1 MYNKTLVK
9 LKDYL
14 MKILFMI
21 FVTTITLFATLEK
34 DDQKI
39 DDWDYNAT
47 TQISDKKIN
56 RAMPMS
62 TMASSPV
69 MKMKSESI
77 GFSVGG
83 AKDADNFYENI
94 KNEYLPKLNSITYEG
109 VFYDHYFELPKN
121 SSCESLFCPSYTTF
135 KRENPFTKKD
145 EYFLSVGLESNIKE
159 SDFKRKKL
167 NIVVV
172 LDISGS
178 MSSSFDKY
186 YYDKKEHNKR
196 KEPDLSKMQIAN
208 KSLVN
213 MIEHLKDED
222 RLGVV
227 LFDNKAYKAKPL
239 RLVKNTDINATKKH
253 ILDLKS
259 RGGTNWS
266 EGYKSGLTL
275 FEKLEPKLKDP
286 QIYEN
291 RVIFLT
297 DAMPNRGELSEKGLF
312 GLVDSASQNGIY
324 TTFIGI
330 GVDFNNDLVEAI
342 SKTKG
347 ANYFSV
353 HSDIE
358 FAKRLDE
365 EFDFMVTPLV
375 FDLSLTLTSN
385 KIEAI
390 YGTPDAKRSNGKI
403 MYVNTLFP
411 SKNSDH
417 MIKGG
422 IILIKVTD
430 IKNLNLS
437 VSYKDR
443 TGKSY
448 KNSQHVTFETESKKD
463 KNGIKKAILLSDYV
477 TLMQNWMLDMRA
489 DCQDK
494 VTNIVNI
501 SLEKRAFIYPPD
513 REHYEMI
520 ETWERKSCS
529 LKVSEGYKKLL
540 TLFRDDFKQRGE
552 YFKDD
557 KFEKEL
563 NALDILLSSKEETKN
578 IKIDDWDSKR

>member
-1 MYNKTLVK
+1 
-9 LKDYL
+9 

-56 RAMPMS
+56 RAMPMA

-196 KEPDLSKMQIAN
+196 KKPDLSKMQIAN

>member
-1 MYNKTLVK
+1 MRTLF
-9 LKDYL
+9 
-14 MKILFMI
+14 II
-21 FVTTITLFATLEK
+21 FFTAVTLFATLEK

-62 TMASSPV
+62 TMSSSPV
-69 MKMKSESI
+69 MKMRAESI

-94 KNEYLPKLNSITYEG
+94 KNGYLPKSDSITYEG
-109 VFYDHYFELPKN
+109 VFYDHYFQLPKN
-121 SSCESLFCPSYTTF
+121 SSCEALFCPSYTTF

-186 YYDKKEHNKR
+186 YYDKKKHTKQR
-196 KEPDLSKMQIAN
+196 EPNLSKMQIAN
-208 KSLVN
+208 RSLVN
-213 MIEHLKDED
+213 MIDHLKDED

-227 LFDNKAYKAKPL
+227 LFDNRAYKAKPL
-239 RLVKNTDINATKKH
+239 RLIKNTDINATKKH

-266 EGYKSGLTL
+266 EGYKSGITL

-312 GLVDSASQNGIY
+312 GLVDSASKDGIY

-342 SKTKG
+342 SKTRG

-353 HSDIE
+353 HSDVE

-365 EFDFMVTPLV
+365 EFNFMVTPLV
-375 FDLSLTLTSN
+375 FDLSLTLNSN

-390 YGTPDAKRSNGKI
+390 YGTPDAEKSNGEI

-411 SKNSDH
+411 SKNSDQR
-417 MIKGG
+417 IKGG
-422 IILIKVTD
+422 IILIKVSD
-430 IKNLNLS
+430 PKDLNLS

-448 KNSQHVTFETESKKD
+448 KNSQHITFEIESKRD
-463 KNGIKKAILLSDYV
+463 KKGIKKAILLSDYV

-494 VTNIVNI
+494 VIDIVNI
-501 SLEKRAFIYPPD
+501 PLEQRAFIYPPD
-513 REHYEMI
+513 REDYEML
-520 ETWERKSCS
+520 ETWERKSCP

-540 TLFRDDFKQRGE
+540 TLFRDDFRQRAN

-563 NALDILLSSKEETKN
+563 NALDRLLSSKSKDKPEN
-578 IKIDDWDSKR
+578 IKIDDWNSIR